1 MITLFPQVKSLH
13 HQLVSISEPRLVIF
27 ALLLFAPCSGCFV
40 ATVYQHQ
47 HLTMLQIPA
56 ALSGCW
62 WLRGITLMP
71 IDA

>member
-40 ATVYQHQ
+40 ATVYQTSAPHYAADSCSTLRLLVASWH
-47 HLTMLQIPA
+47 HL
-56 ALSGCW
+56 
-62 WLRGITLMP
+62 
-71 IDA
+71 DAD